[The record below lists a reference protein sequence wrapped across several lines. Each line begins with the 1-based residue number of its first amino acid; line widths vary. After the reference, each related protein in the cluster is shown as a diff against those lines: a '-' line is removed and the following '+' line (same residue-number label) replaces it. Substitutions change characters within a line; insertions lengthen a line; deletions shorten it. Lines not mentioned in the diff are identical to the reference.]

1 MIRIPIGKE
10 FVITSDSLQYILNQK
25 KVAQKGSKAGEEWL
39 DPIAYFPSLNQ
50 LVTELVNRHVRNST
64 VTSIAGLAAEIGS
77 IGKLCHEAF
86 ATYQPKVKP

>member
-25 KVAQKGSKAGEEWL
+25 KIAQKGSKAGEEWL

-50 LVTELVNRHVRNST
+50 LVTELVNRHVRSST

-86 ATYQPKVKP
+86 SKHPPKAQ

>member
-1 MIRIPIGKE
+1 MIHISIGKE

-39 DPIAYFPSLNQ
+39 DHIAYFPSLNQ

-77 IGKLCHEAF
+77 IGKLCQEAF
-86 ATYQPKVKP
+86 SKHHPKAQ

>member
-25 KVAQKGSKAGEEWL
+25 KIAQKGSKAGEEWL

-50 LVTELVNRHVRNST
+50 LVTELLNRHVRNST
-64 VTSIAGLAAEIGS
+64 VTSIAGIAAEIGS
-77 IGKLCHEAF
+77 IGKLCQEAF
-86 ATYQPKVKP
+86 SKHHPKAQ

>member
-25 KVAQKGSKAGEEWL
+25 KIAQKGSKAGEEWL

-77 IGKLCHEAF
+77 IGKLCQEAF
-86 ATYQPKVKP
+86 SKHYPKAQ

>member
-1 MIRIPIGKE
+1 MIHISIGKE

-25 KVAQKGSKAGEEWL
+25 KIAQKGAKAGEEWL
-39 DPIAYFPSLNQ
+39 DPIAYFTSLNQ

-77 IGKLCHEAF
+77 IGKLCQEAF
-86 ATYQPKVKP
+86 SKHHPKAQ